1 MVDDVERSTLRK
13 WVVLLILVGIASGS
27 MAFGK
32 RFGLH
37 SIGTILA
44 LLVTGP
50 DRDPG
55 VADREKPADA
65 RAGTAERVSVGGYLL
80 WQVVLAVALLRE
92 VRE

>member
-44 LLVTGP
+44 LLVTGGLTATQASRIEKNLP
-50 DRDPG
+50 TPG
-55 VADREKPADA
+55 REL
-65 RAGTAERVSVGGYLL
+65 RSV
-80 WQVVLAVALLRE
+80 
-92 VRE
+92 